1 MVSLACIF
9 DAHEVCGLD
18 GCGCRCHK
26 GEASMSLPEDVE
38 EELEGSA
45 AQRLEPS
52 DLYDPCVIG
61 LGYRF
66 HDGPLLVYSLPKVIA
81 LQKGA
86 EMSDE
91 EAEEYFNFNT
101 LGAWMGEGTPLF
113 VHLFGE

>member
-18 GCGCRCHK
+18 GCGCKCHK
-26 GEASMSLPEDVE
+26 REE
-38 EELEGSA
+38 EELEGSE
-45 AQRLEPS
+45 AQRLEPRN
-52 DLYDPCVIG
+52 LYDPCVIG

-66 HDGPLLVYSLPKVIA
+66 NDGPLLVYSLPKVIA
-81 LQKGA
+81 LQKGN

-91 EAEEYFNFNT
+91 VAEEYFNFNT

>member
-1 MVSLACIF
+1 
-9 DAHEVCGLD
+9 
-18 GCGCRCHK
+18 
-26 GEASMSLPEDVE
+26 MSLPEDVE
-38 EELEGSA
+38 EELEGSE

-66 HDGPLLVYSLPKVIA
+66 NDGPLLVYSMPKVIA
-81 LQKGA
+81 LKG
-86 EMSDE
+86 
-91 EAEEYFNFNT
+91 EEYFSANT

>member
-1 MVSLACIF
+1 MMSLACIF

-18 GCGCRCHK
+18 GCGCKCHK

-66 HDGPLLVYSLPKVIA
+66 NDGPLLVYSMPKVIA
-81 LQKGA
+81 LKG
-86 EMSDE
+86 
-91 EAEEYFNFNT
+91 EEYFSAIV